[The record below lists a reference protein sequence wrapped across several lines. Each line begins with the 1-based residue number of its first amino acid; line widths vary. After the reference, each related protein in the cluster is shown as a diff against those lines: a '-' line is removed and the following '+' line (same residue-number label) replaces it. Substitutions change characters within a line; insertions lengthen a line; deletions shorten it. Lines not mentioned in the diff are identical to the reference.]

1 MLFRFR
7 TQVGQE
13 FLVQGLTRFFFFSQ
27 SAFQHPGLQIIRAP
41 PAPSQHAV
49 GKAKLG

>member
-1 MLFRFR
+1 MLFRFW

-13 FLVQGLTRFFFFSQ
+13 FLVQGLTGFFF
-27 SAFQHPGLQIIRAP
+27 AFQHPGLQIIRAP

>member
-13 FLVQGLTRFFFFSQ
+13 FLVQGLTGFFFSQ